1 MVVRELAP
9 GLWRWT
15 ALHPAW
21 TPEWSRRQAE
31 EGQGWEQEVGCIY
44 LETAGHVL
52 LFDPLIPG
60 EPEAR
65 ATFLRN
71 LDDDVRRKS
80 KPVAILLT
88 ISEHERSC
96 AELARR
102 YGASIWGRVG
112 AADRVEA
119 PVSNQFVPGDVLPG
133 GVIGIDAQRAF
144 ETIYWLPEQ
153 RALVPGDALLGDGKG
168 GVSITPES
176 WLPNTPPRD
185 FKRSLRGL
193 LDLPVEMVLVSH
205 GEPVLRNGHAALE
218 RALAD

>member
-15 ALHPAW
+15 ALHPDW
-21 TPEWSRRQAE
+21 TPEEAE
-31 EGQGWEQEVGCIY
+31 EGQGWEEEVGCVY
-44 LETAGHVL
+44 LETPGHVL
-52 LFDPLIPG
+52 LIDPLIPT

-71 LDDDVRRKS
+71 LDDDVKRKG
-80 KPVAILLT
+80 KPVSILIT
-88 ISEHERSC
+88 IFFHVRSS

-102 YGASIWGRVG
+102 YGASIWARVG
-112 AADRVEA
+112 AADRIDA

-133 GVIGIDAQRAF
+133 GLIGLDGQRGF

-153 RALVPGDALLGDGKG
+153 RALVPGDSLLGDGHG
-168 GVSITPES
+168 GLRTTPDG
-176 WLPNTPPRD
+176 WLSNTTPRD
-185 FKRSLRGL
+185 FKRALRGL

-218 RALAD
+218 RALGD

>member
-15 ALHPAW
+15 ALHPDW
-21 TPEWSRRQAE
+21 TPEDAE
-31 EGQGWEQEVGCIY
+31 DGRGWEQEVGCVY
-44 LETAGHVL
+44 LETPGHVL
-52 LFDPLIPG
+52 LFDPLVPA

-71 LDDDVRRKS
+71 LDDDVRRKG
-80 KPVAILLT
+80 KPVAVLLT
-88 ISEHERSC
+88 VFWHERSS

-102 YGASIWGRVG
+102 YDASVWARVG
-112 AADRVEA
+112 ASDRIDA
-119 PVSNQFVPGDVLPG
+119 PVSDEFVPGDVLPG
-133 GVIGIDAQRAF
+133 GVIGIDGQRSF

-153 RALVPGDALLGDGKG
+153 HALVPGDSLLGDGDG
-168 GVSITPES
+168 GVRVPPER
-176 WLPNTPPRD
+176 WLRDTTPRD

-205 GEPVLRNGHAALE
+205 GEPVLTNGLAALE

>member
-1 MVVRELAP
+1 MVVSELAP

-15 ALHPAW
+15 ALHPEW
-21 TPEWSRRQAE
+21 TPEAAE
-31 EGQGWEQEVGCIY
+31 DGEGWEQEVGCVY

-52 LFDPLIPG
+52 LFDPLIPV

-71 LDDDVRRKS
+71 LDDDVRRKG

-88 ISEHERSC
+88 IFFHERST
-96 AELARR
+96 AELSRR
-102 YGASIWGRVG
+102 FDAGVWIQAGAVERV
-112 AADRVEA
+112 DA
-119 PVSNQFVPGDVLPG
+119 PVTNPFAPGDVLPG
-133 GVIGIDAQRAF
+133 GVIGIDGRRGF

-153 RALVPGDALLGDGKG
+153 RALVPGDLLLGDGNG
-168 GVSITPES
+168 GIRVPPEH
-176 WLPNTPPRD
+176 WLRQTTRRD
-185 FKRSLRGL
+185 LKRSLLAL

-205 GEPVLRNGHAALE
+205 GEPVLKNGHAALE

>member
-15 ALHPAW
+15 ALHPDWA
-21 TPEWSRRQAE
+21 PEEAE
-31 EGQGWEQEVGCIY
+31 DGEGWEQEVGCVY
-44 LETAGHVL
+44 LETPGHVL

-60 EPEAR
+60 EPESR
-65 ATFLRN
+65 AKFLRN
-71 LDDDVRRKS
+71 LDDDVRRKD

-88 ISEHERSC
+88 IYEHERSC

-102 YGASIWGRVG
+102 YSAGIWARVG
-112 AADRVEA
+112 AADRIEA
-119 PVSNQFVPGDVLPG
+119 PVSNRFVPGDVLPG

-144 ETIYWLPEQ
+144 ETIYWLPEE
-153 RALVPGDALLGDGKG
+153 RALVPGDSLLGDGNG
-168 GVSITPES
+168 GVRIPPETWLRDTTP
-176 WLPNTPPRD
+176 RG

-193 LDLPVEMVLVSH
+193 LDLPVDLVLVSH

-218 RALAD
+218 RALGD